1 MGLSSGTGLSNGTGL
16 SATALSLSLGAPSSG
31 LAYTGGAGTP
41 LATWSSTDSTSGM
54 TFSGDLLTATAPN
67 FGATFLYGRATKGVQ
82 AGAKKFWSIKVTVLP
97 TGAANEALGIAT
109 DTFPFSGFIGADIH
123 SAAQYENDARIF
135 VNNVTTAVTNL
146 WVLNSV
152 VDFAVNRLAGLYW
165 SRIDGGV
172 WNAGGGADP
181 ATNTGG
187 LDISI
192 LTGNQSPAILYPAY
206 QLLGDGGGLGTIIGN
221 FGASAYPFAAPAGY
235 TNL

>member
-1 MGLSSGTGLSNGTGL
+1 MGLSGGTGLSNGTGL
-16 SATALSLSLGAPSSG
+16 SASALSLSLGAPSSG
-31 LAYTGGAGTP
+31 LAYTGGAP
-41 LATWSSTDSTSGM
+41 ILATWSSTDSTPGM

-67 FGATFLYGRATKGVQ
+67 FGATALYGRATKGVQ
-82 AGAKKFWSIKVTVLP
+82 AGAKKFWSVKPTVLP

-109 DTFPFSGFIGADIH
+109 DTFPFSGFIGADIR

-135 VNNVTTAVTNL
+135 VNNVATAVTNL

-152 VDFAVNRLAGLYW
+152 LDFAVNRLAGLLW
-165 SRIDGGV
+165 IRIDGGV

-187 LDISI
+187 FDISM

-206 QLLGDGGGLGTIIGN
+206 QLFGDGGGLGTIVGN
-221 FGASAYPFAAPAGY
+221 FGASAYPFAAPPGY